1 MVRSVMKSLLS
12 GRSALVSPRVLL
24 GVGLV
29 ASTALF
35 AGTGCT
41 SRSLTGLTIQ
51 PAIGLTCVVPG
62 VSAQFKAYG
71 TYTEG
76 GHASET
82 EDLTAEV
89 TWSSTIPAV
98 ATVNSSGLATGV
110 NLGTTNILANMQ
122 GPFGNVNATSN
133 ITVESPCGTTSAI
146 ATPLSLAVIPGNQTL
161 TSVGQTARLLAIA
174 TYDGGT
180 KTSDFSRQAAWESN
194 DVHVATVDAA
204 GLVTAVGPGDAVI
217 TARVRTP
224 NGDTVSAAQTVH
236 FLAEGQ
242 DK

>member
-1 MVRSVMKSLLS
+1 MKSLLS
-12 GRSALVSPRVLL
+12 GHSALVSPRVLL

-76 GHASET
+76 GHSAET
-82 EDLTAEV
+82 EDITSLV

-110 NLGTTNILANMQ
+110 NLGSTGIIASIQ

-133 ITVESPCGTTSAI
+133 IDVESPCTVTGAV
-146 ATPLSLAVIPGNQTL
+146 AKPLTLTVIPASQTL
-161 TSVGQTARLLAIA
+161 TSIGQTARLLAIA

-180 KTSDFSRQAAWESN
+180 KTSDFSRQAAWESS
-194 DVHVATVDAA
+194 DERVATVDGA
-204 GLVTAVGPGDAVI
+204 GLVTGVGPGDAVI
-217 TARVRTP
+217 TARVKIP
-224 NGDTVSAAQTVH
+224 GGDAVSAAQTVH

>member
-1 MVRSVMKSLLS
+1 M
-12 GRSALVSPRVLL
+12 VSPRVLL

-76 GHASET
+76 GHSSET
-82 EDLTAEV
+82 EDVTNLV
-89 TWSSTIPAV
+89 TWSSTIAAV

-110 NLGTTNILANMQ
+110 NLGTTNILAEMQ
-122 GPFGNVNATSN
+122 GPFGNVNAASN
-133 ITVESPCGTTSAI
+133 IVVESPCSTSSSI
-146 ATPLSLAVIPGNQTL
+146 VTPFSLTVIPGNQTL
-161 TSVGQTARLLAIA
+161 TSIGQTARLLAIA

-180 KTSDFSRQAAWESN
+180 KTSDFSRQAAWQSSDER
-194 DVHVATVDAA
+194 VATVDAD
-204 GLVTAVGPGDAVI
+204 GLVTGVGPGDAVI
-217 TARVRTP
+217 TARMKIP
-224 NGDTVSAAQTVH
+224 GGDAVSAAQTVH